1 MTEPY
6 MFLLNPV
13 HSHFDSLP
21 KFVTYY
27 YVLNWMGELEAVK
40 NLMTSP
46 GQITKWYYFNKWK
59 TIRK

>member
-1 MTEPY
+1 

-13 HSHFDSLP
+13 HSHFSILP
-21 KFVTYY
+21 KFFTYY

-59 TIRK
+59 IICK

>member
-1 MTEPY
+1 MPEPH

-13 HSHFDSLP
+13 HSHFSILP
-21 KFVTYY
+21 KFFTYY

-59 TIRK
+59 IICK